1 MLKDSIEIHN
11 KRIKNRVVIQPMEG
25 ADCNFN
31 GAPSELT
38 RKKYLNF
45 AKSGAGIIWF
55 EACAVCEEGKTNLRQ
70 MFLTEENVC
79 EFRSLLDEMREIS
92 IRENGFAPLTI
103 LQLTH
108 SGRQSIRPMIAY
120 RNPVY
125 EEKRPVDD
133 SMIVSDEYL
142 DGLPDQFIHSA
153 RLAYEA
159 GFDGVDVK
167 CCHGYLMA
175 ELLSA
180 YSREGKYGGSFENR
194 IRCFFNCFCGV
205 KKSVPEDFLVVARLG
220 LSDMVKRPYG
230 FGTDEQGNL
239 DLTEGKML
247 VSRLLENGLEMLNIT
262 LGNPYYNPHVN
273 RPFRSGSYKAPEKP
287 EVGIKRFYEVES
299 EMKQCFPQLKII
311 ATGLSYFRED
321 LMQQAENLLK
331 NNACDFVGFGR
342 VSLAYPQFYKD
353 YQSGNFNKNKCCV
366 ACSKCTLLMR
376 AKYVSGCA
384 TFDSYYKN
392 IFKEADL

>member
-92 IRENGFAPLTI
+92 IQENGFAPLTI

-159 GFDGVDVK
+159 TTHMIERIANNVDSCAIV
-167 CCHGYLMA
+167 GQA
-175 ELLSA
+175 G
-180 YSREGKYGGSFENR
+180 GKAMIFEEAILEKMVNVQWQR
-194 IRCFFNCFCGV
+194 PIRQWWE
-205 KKSVPEDFLVVARLG
+205 S
-220 LSDMVKRPYG
+220 
-230 FGTDEQGNL
+230 
-239 DLTEGKML
+239 
-247 VSRLLENGLEMLNIT
+247 
-262 LGNPYYNPHVN
+262 
-273 RPFRSGSYKAPEKP
+273 
-287 EVGIKRFYEVES
+287 FYEVS
-299 EMKQCFPQLKII
+299 HILAKPPQVQE
-311 ATGLSYFRED
+311 TR
-321 LMQQAENLLK
+321 
-331 NNACDFVGFGR
+331 
-342 VSLAYPQFYKD
+342 
-353 YQSGNFNKNKCCV
+353 
-366 ACSKCTLLMR
+366 
-376 AKYVSGCA
+376 
-384 TFDSYYKN
+384 
-392 IFKEADL
+392 